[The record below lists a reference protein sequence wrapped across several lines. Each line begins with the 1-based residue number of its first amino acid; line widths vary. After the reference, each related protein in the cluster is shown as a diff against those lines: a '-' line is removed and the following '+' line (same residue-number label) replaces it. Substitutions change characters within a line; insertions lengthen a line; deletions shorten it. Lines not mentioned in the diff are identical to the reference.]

1 MANGRTDQW
10 WTNLLHENVP
20 PGTWKKNLRM
30 SKECFYNLVA
40 QLDPVIG
47 PKPNSPNYRFLT
59 TDKKLAVTLYYLKD
73 TGSLWMTANTF
84 GIHQS
89 TVTKVITEVCS
100 AINRLLG
107 PTYIHLPR
115 NKGEMRQKASEFE
128 LKFGMIQAIGCI
140 DGTHVALKR
149 PPDNSQDFFNYKQF
163 FSLNIQAVCDSN
175 GYFMDVECR
184 WPGSVHDAK
193 VFANSSI
200 CKNLNNGKL
209 PITYLTVLPGHD
221 AVPNY
226 LIGDPAYPL
235 TQFCLKEYQSC
246 SNNGQVIFNNMLRSA
261 RNQVECAFGRLKARW
276 RFLTRKVDLKFDSI
290 PTVIYSCFVL
300 HNYCERNKDCLIDK
314 EEMTF
319 QMQQHVRDE
328 DSSPN
333 MPDQVYSYNN
343 SEGELVRSILTDY
356 ITHNLPDNYY

>member
-1 MANGRTDQW
+1 MERILLSNALQTTHKTSST
-10 WTNLLHENVP
+10 TN
-20 PGTWKKNLRM
+20 
-30 SKECFYNLVA
+30 
-40 QLDPVIG
+40 
-47 PKPNSPNYRFLT
+47 NYFLST
-59 TDKKLAVTLYYLKD
+59 YKLCVTAM
-73 TGSLWMTANTF
+73 GILWMWNVDGQA
-84 GIHQS
+84 Q
-89 TVTKVITEVCS
+89 CMM
-100 AINRLLG
+100 
-107 PTYIHLPR
+107 PR
-115 NKGEMRQKASEFE
+115 CLQ
-128 LKFGMIQAIGCI
+128 
-140 DGTHVALKR
+140 T
-149 PPDNSQDFFNYKQF
+149 P
-163 FSLNIQAVCDSN
+163 
-175 GYFMDVECR
+175 
-184 WPGSVHDAK
+184 
-193 VFANSSI
+193 I

-246 SNNGQVIFNNMLRSA
+246 FNNGQVIFNNMLRSA

-276 RFLTRKVDLKFDSI
+276 RFLTRKVDLKFYSI

-314 EEMTF
+314 EEITF

-343 SEGELVRSILTDY
+343 LEDELVRSILTDY